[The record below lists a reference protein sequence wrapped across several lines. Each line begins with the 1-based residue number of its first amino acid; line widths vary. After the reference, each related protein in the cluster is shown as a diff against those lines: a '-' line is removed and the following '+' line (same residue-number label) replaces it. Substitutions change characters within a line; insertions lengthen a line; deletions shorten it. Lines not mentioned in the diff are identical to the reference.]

1 MSHEAL
7 ISPIREWL
15 IDEALGDSDITELF
29 DTLCLRI
36 SSVGIP
42 ITRAR
47 LFWPTLHPLFQAETV
62 SWGKGN
68 KAVLEQ
74 FVHQDE
80 ASDDWNK
87 SPLISSL
94 ILNC

>member
-15 IDEALGDSDITELF
+15 IDKALGNPDVVELF
-29 DTLCLRI
+29 STLCLKI

-47 LFWPTLHPLFQAETV
+47 LFWPTLHPLFQAETGFLGCG
-62 SWGKGN
+62 SRCIFR
-68 KAVLEQ
+68 AIC
-74 FVHQDE
+74 
-80 ASDDWNK
+80 
-87 SPLISSL
+87 SPRRGI
-94 ILNC
+94 